1 MGVTQRKPTDI
12 GPTEPPSAPAE
23 PRRDADR
30 IPQGQWLRRAM
41 PRGIAGRT
49 RGFQVVFAPTVIE
62 DIRAHGLS
70 SPDAE
75 VCGVLVGNVYGD
87 DRGSWCRV
95 SANIRGN
102 GATGRNAQ
110 VTFTGETWAHINH
123 AMDTKYREERIVGW
137 YHTHP
142 GFGIFLSEMDVFIHE
157 NFFGEPWQIAYVDDP
172 KGGDRG
178 TFVWENGSA
187 TRRAHLVEP
196 PSAAAVAAAATVAV
210 NELASVARA
219 RFAARQQ
226 SRRKWTLASLATG
239 LVILL
244 TFAVLAYIGIIPRDR
259 LPGLHWVSEKIRG
272 HSSVSR

>member
-1 MGVTQRKPTDI
+1 MGVTPQNQADA
-12 GPTEPPSAPAE
+12 PPPRPSLHPAE
-23 PRRDADR
+23 PRRDADD
-30 IPQGQWLRRAM
+30 IPKGQWLRRAM
-41 PRGIAGRT
+41 PRGVSGRT
-49 RGFQVVFAPTVIE
+49 GGFQVVFAATVID
-62 DIRAHGLS
+62 DIRSHGLS

-95 SANIRGN
+95 GANIRGN
-102 GATGRNAQ
+102 GAAGRNAQ
-110 VTFTGETWAHINH
+110 VTFTAETWAHINH
-123 AMDTKYREERIVGW
+123 SMDTKYREERIVGW

-210 NELASVARA
+210 DELASVART

-226 SRRKWTLASLATG
+226 CRRKLILGSLATG

-259 LPGLHWVSEKIRG
+259 LPGLHPLWEKITG
-272 HSSVSR
+272 HPSFSR